1 MAIASYIT
9 GFTVSW
15 KLSIV
20 MVSLVPFI
28 IIGGISI
35 MYLMRYSSTL
45 DSRAYEAAGAVAE
58 ETINNIKTVASFS
71 RFDFEIKRYKDN
83 ADISLKSGLR
93 VGLYT
98 GITMGFLFF
107 IVFASYTLAVW
118 YGSILISNQEY
129 NPVTHAVFKVGDILI
144 VLFTVVF
151 GSFSIGQAAP
161 NISAISQACSE
172 AWEFF
177 ELRKRKPLMDL
188 SKSTKKPE
196 KETIIGEITF
206 KNVSF
211 TYPKTPNIKLF
222 HDLNMKIE
230 PNKITAIVG
239 PSGSGKTTIV
249 SLIERLYDAEGGE
262 IMIDDINVKELD
274 VKYFR
279 SLIGYVPQEPVL
291 FNQSIRENVI
301 FGRENITNEQV
312 WEALRKASADEFVK
326 TEDDLDFIVGMKGGK
341 LSGGQK
347 QRIAIARAILTKPKF
362 LILDEATSA
371 LDYESEK
378 VVQKALNEVSKGITT
393 IIVAHR
399 LSTILNA
406 DKIVVLKNGKIVE
419 EGNHRNLLASNGVY
433 SELIRNQVGAVGFT
447 VNEEEQEDEDETA
460 KEKKNTAMENDRLID
475 NINKN
480 RVLMSEPKLTRKN
493 SFERLQESI
502 LELKKK
508 KEEIEKQAGDTKKKL
523 WPILLQHPYIVVGAA
538 IFTCATGASWPAY
551 GIIIADTIQVLGLQI
566 NLVAHYGYMQSMYF
580 LALAGGALISYFFQA
595 YF

>member
-15 KLSIV
+15 KLSVV
-20 MVSLVPFI
+20 MISLIPFV
-28 IIGGISI
+28 IIGGIAMMFLI
-35 MYLMRYSSTL
+35 RRSSTL
-45 DSRAYEAAGAVAE
+45 DSRSYESAGAVAE
-58 ETINNIKTVASFS
+58 ETINNIKTIASFS
-71 RFDFEIKRYKDN
+71 QFEFEINRYKENSDT
-83 ADISLKSGLR
+83 SLKSGLR

-98 GITMGFLFF
+98 GLTMGFLYFV
-107 IVFASYTLAVW
+107 VFASYTLAVW
-118 YGSILISNQEY
+118 FGSILIANQEY
-129 NPVTHAVFKVGDILI
+129 NPVTNRVFKVGDILI

-151 GSFSIGQAAP
+151 GSLAIGQAAP

-172 AWEFF
+172 AYEFF
-177 ELRKRKPLMDL
+177 ELRKRIPLIDL
-188 SKSTKKPE
+188 SKSVQKPE
-196 KETIIGEITF
+196 KDNIIGEIKF

-211 TYPKTPNIKLF
+211 TYPKTPDVKLF
-222 HDLNMKIE
+222 DDLNMKIE

-262 IMIDDINVKELD
+262 IMIDNYNVKELD
-274 VKYFR
+274 IKYFR

-301 FGRENITNEQV
+301 FGRENITNEEV
-312 WEALRKASADEFVK
+312 WAALKKAYADEFVK

-419 EGNHRNLLASNGVY
+419 EGNHQNLLATNGVY
-433 SELIRNQVGAVGFT
+433 AELIRNQVGAVGFT
-447 VNEEEQEDEDETA
+447 VNEEETYDELESNA
-460 KEKKNTAMENDRLID
+460 QEKKDIAKENDRLID

-480 RVLMSEPKLTRKN
+480 RNSVSEPKLKRKS
-493 SFERLQESI
+493 SFDLLQESI

-508 KEEIEKQAGDTKKKL
+508 KEDIEKQAGDSQKKL
-523 WPILLQHPYIVVGAA
+523 WPILMQYRYTCIFAA
-538 IFTCATGASWPAY
+538 IFTCACGTSWPAY
-551 GIIIADTIQVLGLQI
+551 GIIIADTIQVLGLQF
-566 NLVAHYGYMQSMYF
+566 NVVEHYGYLQSMYF
-580 LALAGGALISYFFQA
+580 LALAGGALFSYFFQA
-595 YF
+595 

>member
-20 MVSLVPFI
+20 MISFVPFVI
-28 IIGGISI
+28 LGGIA
-35 MYLMRYSSTL
+35 MMFLMRRSSTL
-45 DSRAYEAAGAVAE
+45 DSRAYESAGAVAE
-58 ETINNIKTVASFS
+58 ETINNIKTIASFS
-71 RFDFEIKRYKDN
+71 QFDFEINRYKENSDQ
-83 ADISLKSGLR
+83 SLKSGLR

-98 GITMGFLFF
+98 GLTMGFLYFV
-107 IVFASYTLAVW
+107 VFASYTLAVW
-118 YGSILISNQEY
+118 FGSILIANQEY
-129 NPVTHAVFKVGDILI
+129 NPVTRKVFQVGDILT

-151 GSFSIGQAAP
+151 GSFAIGQAAP

-172 AWEFF
+172 AYEFF
-177 ELRKRKPLMDL
+177 ELRKRIPLIDL
-188 SKSTKKPE
+188 SKSIQKPE
-196 KETIIGEITF
+196 KETIIGEIKF

-211 TYPKTPNIKLF
+211 TYPKTPDVKLF
-222 HDLNMKIE
+222 DDLNMKIE

-262 IMIDDINVKELD
+262 IMIDNYNVKELD
-274 VKYFR
+274 IKYFR

-301 FGRENITNEQV
+301 FGRENITNEEV
-312 WEALRKASADEFVK
+312 WAALRKAYADEFVK
-326 TEDDLDFIVGMKGGK
+326 TEDDLDYVVGMKGGK

-378 VVQKALNEVSKGITT
+378 VVQRALNEVSKGITT

-419 EGNHRNLLASNGVY
+419 EGNHQNLLAANGVY
-433 SELIRNQVGAVGFT
+433 AELIRNQVGAVGFT
-447 VNEEEQEDEDETA
+447 VNEEEQDDNEATQEN
-460 KEKKNTAMENDRLID
+460 KNIAMENDRLID

-480 RVLMSEPKLTRKN
+480 RVLMSEPKLKRKS
-493 SFERLQESI
+493 SFDLLQESI

-508 KEEIEKQAGDTKKKL
+508 KEDIEKQAGDSKKKL
-523 WPILLQHPYIVVGAA
+523 WPILMKYPYTIVGAT
-538 IFTCATGASWPAY
+538 IFTCACGASWPAY
-551 GIIIADTIQVLGLQI
+551 GIIIADTIQVLGLQL
-566 NLVAHYGYMQSMYF
+566 NVVEHYGYLESMYF

-595 YF
+595 